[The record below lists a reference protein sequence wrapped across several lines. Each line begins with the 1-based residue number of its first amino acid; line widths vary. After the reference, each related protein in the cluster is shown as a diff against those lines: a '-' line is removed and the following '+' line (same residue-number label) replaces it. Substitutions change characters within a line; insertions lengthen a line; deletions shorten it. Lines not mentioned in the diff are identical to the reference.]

1 MEWFALL
8 ENEELLST
16 PSLLVNP
23 EFVDNNIKRMIE
35 IAGNSNRLRPH
46 IKTIKSSAI
55 ISKLINYGITKIKC
69 ATIAEAEVAANTGIE
84 DILIAYPLAGGN
96 LFRYVSLVKNFPHVS
111 FSILTD
117 SLSGANSINSLSKIE
132 NKNHK
137 VFIDIDCGMHR
148 TGIEVEEV
156 YELFLFL
163 KDCENIDFSG
173 LHVYDGHVHDH
184 SEKLRFSKS
193 EEIVNSIRRLEKV
206 LLQDQNSFDIIIG
219 GSPTFPMY
227 ASLTSYDLSPGT
239 TVLWDFGYGEAYPE
253 MGFDIAAVLAGR
265 VVSKPSKNQVCI
277 DLGYKAMASEMNHPR
292 IKFHG
297 INDYIV
303 KNQSEEHL
311 VIEANEC
318 INIEIGHLL
327 YGIPRH
333 ICPTVALYD
342 TYSVIENNKVTTTW
356 PIEGRKRKITY

>member
-1 MEWFALL
+1 
-8 ENEELLST
+8 
-16 PSLLVNP
+16 
-23 EFVDNNIKRMIE
+23 
-35 IAGNSNRLRPH
+35 
-46 IKTIKSSAI
+46 
-55 ISKLINYGITKIKC
+55 
-69 ATIAEAEVAANTGIE
+69 
-84 DILIAYPLAGGN
+84 
-96 LFRYVSLVKNFPHVS
+96 VKNFPHVS

-342 TYSVIENNKVTTTW
+342 TYSVIENNKVITTW